1 MNCLFAGTQVHRCLQ
16 VTQVNCLF
24 AGNTSDCQEAVS
36 EAASSHSVDENEL
49 DNFSDMM
56 SANVS
61 GRGSPS
67 ISGRDTPLSQ
77 AESVEENR
85 GGAAEL
91 PVPVPETVQKQ
102 NRVDVTD
109 RFGKFDLESEFF
121 VLGAGQKLVAGS
133 QRDVVWCNSDTSVY
147 RTCRKLRC
155 LQNGPT
161 AAAAKRKRAYKQT
174 NRAKKTWNKTTNKQ
188 SQKDLEQNN
197 KQTEPKRP
205 GTKQQTNRAKKTWN
219 KTTNKQSQKDLEQN
233 NKQTEPKRPGTKQQ
247 TNRAKKTWNKTTNK
261 QSQKDLEQNSKQTE
275 PKRPGT
281 KQQLK

>member
-1 MNCLFAGTQVHRCLQ
+1 M
-16 VTQVNCLF
+16 NCLF

-121 VLGAGQKLVAGS
+121 VLGVGQKLVAGS
-133 QRDVVWCNSDTSVY
+133 QHDVVWCNSDMSVY

-155 LQNGPT
+155 LQNVPT
-161 AAAAKRKRAYKQT
+161 AAVAKRKRAYKQT
-174 NRAKKTWNKTTNKQ
+174 
-188 SQKDLEQNN
+188 EQ
-197 KQTEPKRP
+197 
-205 GTKQQTNRAKKTWN
+205 
-219 KTTNKQSQKDLEQN
+219 
-233 NKQTEPKRPGTKQQ
+233 
-247 TNRAKKTWNKTTNK
+247 
-261 QSQKDLEQNSKQTE
+261 
-275 PKRPGT
+275 KRPGT
-281 KQQLK
+281 KQQLKQNNK

>member
-1 MNCLFAGTQVHRCLQ
+1 M
-16 VTQVNCLF
+16 
-24 AGNTSDCQEAVS
+24 S

-109 RFGKFDLESEFF
+109 RFGKFDLESEWSFQ
-121 VLGAGQKLVAGS
+121 VLCK
-133 QRDVVWCNSDTSVY
+133 VVGYSHWI
-147 RTCRKLRC
+147 
-155 LQNGPT
+155 
-161 AAAAKRKRAYKQT
+161 
-174 NRAKKTWNKTTNKQ
+174 
-188 SQKDLEQNN
+188 KDQYAMHDALS
-197 KQTEPKRP
+197 
-205 GTKQQTNRAKKTWN
+205 WW
-219 KTTNKQSQKDLEQN
+219 D
-233 NKQTEPKRPGTKQQ
+233 
-247 TNRAKKTWNKTTNK
+247 WYW
-261 QSQKDLEQNSKQTE
+261 
-275 PKRPGT
+275 
-281 KQQLK
+281 